1 MASTSRRGTG
11 VRCATNR
18 DDVPVATSGLS
29 DTRRALLTALLSVP
43 LSLLRS
49 AALTTGIVL
58 TLWSV
63 TAGGDVG
70 SDVSAASRL
79 AVVVWLAS
87 FGVHVTALGGTWSI
101 LPLGL
106 VAVSIWSC
114 HRAARRG
121 IRDLGYPGRQP
132 VLVFLGAFCVGHI
145 AVITGIAWWVS
156 HEGVRISPAQ
166 AALASAIAV
175 AAVSGY
181 VTLRDARTAVVDIS
195 LSPTVTAAFSITRR
209 TLFTL
214 IAISSIA
221 LLTSTIVHW
230 REATALT
237 QEFGAGG
244 AVTVGMWVVSLWLA
258 PNVAI
263 WGAGFLFG
271 APVAV
276 HATQTIS
283 VFAGSAT
290 KLPPL
295 PILAAFPQQP
305 PPWAW
310 AVLLVPV
317 AVSAGFAFMAST
329 EFIQSPGQLVGLVA
343 GCAVVFGTLTMAV
356 AYLASGGFGYPGWPR
371 LGLDWRAA
379 VYGAGL
385 CALGTALGSWWAS
398 RNTAVVRT

>member
-1 MASTSRRGTG
+1 MRSA
-11 VRCATNR
+11 NNH
-18 DDVPVATSGLS
+18 DDVPVAITGLS
-29 DTRRALLTALLSVP
+29 DTRRALLTALLGVP

-87 FGVHVTALGGTWSI
+87 FGVHITALGGTWSI

-106 VAVSIWSC
+106 VAVSMWSC

-132 VLVFLGAFCVGHI
+132 VLVFLGAFSIGHI

-156 HEGVRISPAQ
+156 HEGVRIAPVQ
-166 AALASAIAV
+166 AALASSTAV
-175 AAVSGY
+175 LAVSTY
-181 VTLRDARTAVVDIS
+181 VALRDSRTAVIDIS
-195 LSPTVTAAFSITRR
+195 LSPIMTAAFSVARR
-209 TLFTL
+209 TLLTL
-214 IAISSIA
+214 VVVSSIA
-221 LLTSTIVHW
+221 LLTSAIIHW

-237 QEFGAGG
+237 QEFGNGA
-244 AVTVGMWVVSLWLA
+244 AVTAGMWVVSLWLA
-258 PNVAI
+258 PNAAI

-305 PPWAW
+305 PAWAW

-317 AVSAGFAFMAST
+317 VVSAGFAFVTST
-329 EFIQSPGQLVGLVA
+329 EITQRPSQVIGLAVV
-343 GCAVVFGTLTMAV
+343 CAVLFGALMMALV
-356 AYLASGGFGYPGWPR
+356 YLASGGLGYSGWPR

-385 CALGTALGSWWAS
+385 CALGTAVGSWWAS
-398 RNTAVVRT
+398 RNTVATRT

>member
-1 MASTSRRGTG
+1 MATT
-11 VRCATNR
+11 
-18 DDVPVATSGLS
+18 GLS
-29 DTRRALLTALLSVP
+29 DTRRALLTALLCLP

-70 SDVSAASRL
+70 SDVSSASRL

-87 FGVHVTALGGTWSI
+87 FGVHITALGGMWSL

-106 VAVSIWSC
+106 VAVTVWSC

-121 IRDLGYPGRQP
+121 VRDLGHPGRQP
-132 VLVFLGAFCVGHI
+132 VLIFLGTFCIGHV
-145 AVITGIAWWVS
+145 AVISGITWWVS
-156 HEGVRISPAQ
+156 HEGVHASPRQ
-166 AALASAIAV
+166 AAIAV
-175 AAVSGY
+175 TIGVGIVSAY
-181 VTLRDARTAVVDIS
+181 VALRDVRTSVVDVS
-195 LSPTVTAAFSITRR
+195 LPPTVTAALLVARR
-209 TLFTL
+209 TLLTL
-214 IAISSIA
+214 IAASSIA
-221 LLTSTIVHW
+221 LVTSMVFHW

-237 QEFGAGG
+237 QEFGNGT

-258 PNVAI
+258 PNIAI
-263 WGAGFLFG
+263 WGAGFLLG

-290 KLPPL
+290 KMPPL

-310 AVLLVPV
+310 VVLLVPV
-317 AVSAGFAFMAST
+317 LVSAGFASIAAVT
-329 EFIQSPGQLVGLVA
+329 IIHKPIQALGFATV
-343 GCAVVFGTLTMAV
+343 CAFAFGVLTSV
-356 AYLASGGFGYPGWPR
+356 CAYIASGALGYQGWPR
-371 LGLDWRAA
+371 LGLDWRAGA
-379 VYGAGL
+379 YGAGL
-385 CALGTALGSWWAS
+385 CALGSALGAWWAS
-398 RNTAVVRT
+398 RPAAAART